1 MQLSNACEHDNDY
14 GLVFYPSNAVKRNPM
29 LTFFYLFDCVWN
41 APTQHPLMG
50 FDFVNRTFQFC
61 F

>member
-14 GLVFYPSNAVKRNPM
+14 GLVFYPTNAVKRNPM
-29 LTFFYLFDCVWN
+29 LIFLHLFDCFGN
-41 APTQHPLMG
+41 APTLNSLMG
-50 FDFVNRTFQFC
+50 FDFLNRTFQFG